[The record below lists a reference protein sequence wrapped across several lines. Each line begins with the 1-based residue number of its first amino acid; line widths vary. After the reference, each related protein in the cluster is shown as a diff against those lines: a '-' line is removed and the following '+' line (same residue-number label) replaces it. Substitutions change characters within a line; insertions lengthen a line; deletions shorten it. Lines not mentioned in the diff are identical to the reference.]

1 MLKYA
6 IPSIISLVVNALYN
20 IVDQIFIGWGVGTL
34 GNSATNV
41 LFPLNMIM
49 MALALLLGD
58 GGAAL
63 MSLELGRG
71 NQKKAQQGANNT
83 ISWLILVAIIF
94 FAVCAIFLAPL
105 VNLFGATPDNT
116 PYALEYGRILVWGFP
131 FAILDAVFVLG
142 FHWGM
147 FGAAFAT
154 VLGQIVNLCF
164 SLWYLPRYKTVRIS
178 LPDMKP
184 DFHLLRRIAGLGV
197 SSFISQIAVA
207 VVIIVINTNLVRY
220 GATSAYGADIPLAA
234 FGIVMKFNTIF
245 TSIVTGV
252 ATGAQPIVGFNY
264 GSGAYDR
271 VKKTF
276 FTAVKVA
283 IITGIVFFLIFECL
297 PRQLTAI
304 FGVQDELYIEFSV
317 LSFRIF
323 PMMCIV
329 TGFQTVAAIFFQ
341 SIGKPIFSGL
351 LSLSRQIV
359 FLVPAVI
366 ILCHYLGVTGVL
378 WAGPLAD
385 FLAFVLALTFTVNE
399 MKNINSKARQKEE
412 SL

>member
-1 MLKYA
+1 MPYQA
-6 IPSIISLVVNALYN
+6 S
-20 IVDQIFIGWGVGTL
+20 F
-34 GNSATNV
+34 V
-41 LFPLNMIM
+41 LFPLNMIL

-71 NQKKAQQGANNT
+71 NKEKAQKGANNT
-83 ISWLILVAIIF
+83 IFWLIIVAVLF

-105 VNLFGATPDNT
+105 INLFGATPDNT
-116 PYALEYGRILVWGFP
+116 SYAMEYGRILVWGFP
-131 FAILDAVFVLG
+131 FAILGCGMCSLIRADGSPKLTMIAMLAGCITNVILDAVFVLG
-142 FHWGM
+142 FRWGM

-164 SLWYLPRYKTVRIS
+164 SLWYIPRYKTVRIS
-178 LPDMKP
+178 LSDMKP
-184 DFHLLRRIAGLGV
+184 DFHLLKRIAGLGV
-197 SSFISQIAVA
+197 SSFISQIAIA

-220 GATSAYGADIPLAA
+220 GAASAYGADIPLAA

-283 IITGIVFFLIFECL
+283 LITGIVFFIVFECI
-297 PRQLTAI
+297 PRQLTAL
-304 FGVQDELYIEFSV
+304 FGVQDALYVEFSV

-366 ILCHYLGVTGVL
+366 LLCHYMGVNGVL

-385 FLAFVLALTFTVNE
+385 FLAFVLALIFTANE
-399 MKNINSKARQKEE
+399 LKNIKNKARQEE
-412 SL
+412 HYE